1 MIMFIKRKILIISFI
16 AAIIAFVSSLLC
28 LITIDVSIWGQTV
41 LTILIIDSLFI
52 GLSILL
58 QLLKKQ
64 KGLKRNSWSTIAYI
78 WISVSCID
86 RKRQDLIK
94 LTRNKR
100 FNKRNGRFL
109 ICNIIIINNLPA
121 VFMLIPK
128 NTQLCHM
135 LKTGSIAY
143 GAQKTRLGIWL
154 PT

>member
-64 KGLKRNSWSTIAYI
+64 KGLKRNS
-78 WISVSCID
+78 
-86 RKRQDLIK
+86 
-94 LTRNKR
+94 
-100 FNKRNGRFL
+100 
-109 ICNIIIINNLPA
+109 
-121 VFMLIPK
+121 
-128 NTQLCHM
+128 
-135 LKTGSIAY
+135 
-143 GAQKTRLGIWL
+143 
-154 PT
+154 